1 LKKGDMPI
9 DPQEDPPIKPG
20 KPTEPPQESPPGN
33 PQPEVPP
40 PMQDPGEPPRPE
52 ELPGHVPDELPVR
65 GPPPGPP
72 GPTAATY
79 GGSSRVRNSRASGT
93 PQGIFVKA
101 GFKRWSECAM
111 NEDASCLSNARNIY
125 EAAFV
130 GCHNP
135 A

>member
-65 GPPPGPP
+65 GPPPGSP
-72 GPTAATY
+72 GPTAAA
-79 GGSSRVRNSRASGT
+79 RRRNFACSQFARIRHAAGH
-93 PQGIFVKA
+93 IVKA
-101 GFKRWSECAM
+101 GLKRWSECAM
-111 NEDASCLSNARNIY
+111 NEHSSCLSDVGNKY
-125 EAAFV
+125 ESVFV
-130 GCHNP
+130 GRHNP